1 MQLLEINVLLKGNN
15 ILRLIS
21 GMWITIRIA
30 VIAMI
35 LSIILGTVFG
45 LIMTSKS
52 KIIKVICRIYLEI
65 VRIMPQLVLLFIV
78 YFGFTKMFGISMSGE
93 TAAIGVFT
101 FWGCAEMG
109 DLVRSAYISIPKHQR
124 ESGLALGLTRV
135 QTAVY
140 IIIPQTIRML
150 VPSIVSLFT
159 RMVKTT
165 SLVALIGVVE
175 VVKVG
180 KQIIDAN
187 RFVAPKSA
195 IYVYGAIFIVYEGK
209 WFTPVREAISAF
221 VDVTQQCVTGEVKL
235 RLYKGNIIKNGTTS
249 PYSLYSESLAPLLA
263 SPAQA
268 RLRAVISPLSKTR
281 PLLPHSV
288 RTTPWQPSRLRWRR
302 VNNSLL
308 WR

>member
-15 ILRLIS
+15 VLRLIS

-195 IYVYGAIFIVYEGK
+195 IYVYGAIFIMYFIVCYPMSKLQVYLEK
-209 WFTPVREAISAF
+209 
-221 VDVTQQCVTGEVKL
+221 KM
-235 RLYKGNIIKNGTTS
+235 KG
-249 PYSLYSESLAPLLA
+249 
-263 SPAQA
+263 
-268 RLRAVISPLSKTR
+268 
-281 PLLPHSV
+281 
-288 RTTPWQPSRLRWRR
+288 
-302 VNNSLL
+302 
-308 WR
+308 